1 MAGPPKKYSNLT
13 KEEIKFIK
21 KKLGIT
27 KIQDI
32 DTAILKE
39 LKESLK
45 TLKYSRNK
53 NMISFK
59 MWDVIICI
67 ILASF
72 ADCDDWEE
80 IHEFVVS
87 NYKWLKSF
95 LQMTGGIPK
104 PNSYERILSLV
115 DSNELIKYYLIFLKL
130 SQKN

>member
-1 MAGPPKKYSNLT
+1 MAKPQKKYSNLNT
-13 KEEIKFIK
+13 DEIKFIK

-39 LKESLK
+39 LKEALK
-45 TLKYSRNK
+45 KLKDSRNK

-72 ADCDDWEE
+72 
-80 IHEFVVS
+80 FR
-87 NYKWLKSF
+87 L
-95 LQMTGGIPK
+95 
-104 PNSYERILSLV
+104 
-115 DSNELIKYYLIFLKL
+115 
-130 SQKN
+130 